1 MERHPVKYHR
11 SRAQHRRHDH
21 LGHRHNPPDGTE
33 TVARHFYSN
42 SRRGDRNSDVA
53 LVSDAGNSVDLV
65 ENWLSKTSR
74 RGQAL
79 PEPMNGYHQGQDY
92 LNDSTWRP
100 HGLPLEDAPRRS
112 HKRTRSHDSS
122 IIVNPAKV
130 PALLPPTTRRHQ
142 KKKLTNPN
150 GTTDPSVTPSP
161 KFEKR
166 PRHKTKEDRYET
178 QERVRQRRKDQ
189 EEQRAP
195 PHNNLPRKM
204 SSHGREVMDNFR
216 SGVILNDR
224 LTLQPCRTPGLFQN
238 GRVSSPKPV
247 EELAFNSMASL
258 EHPRL
263 HQYSWQQQRRSQ
275 SKQSQ
280 RREREVEEMATFI
293 GRKETPTRQ
302 HEGRGQWRYHENSEN
317 RQTGVQLLDDY
328 SIRTASQMSLRRS
341 MVGEACPEGHETRRP
356 PQVKSDPKL
365 KHPLRS
371 ISRATSY
378 ITWST
383 SSNHQRTRSVSNNDR
398 SSSSTP
404 ETVREALR
412 RSGVFC
418 GTGLQGKDPNFK
430 DNSHRTD
437 NSCNHNR
444 TFQGWKEHVSLEKPT
459 TIIRYTDKGV
469 MTNNELDLP
478 AGGLKAPQTSKSPKP
493 SKIIV
498 AEELPT
504 QSMMNNALSKNAQP
518 DCSAEVDRETDT
530 RPARADAATQACFV
544 LQTEDIRT
552 LASSKFFQRTPTET
566 PTINVSTYSKA
577 NKMDMQ
583 STTAVRPHIEI
594 TSTSELAKGTAAQ
607 FQKKDVRKPES
618 AVFDLS
624 WRSPSASESRH
635 IDHLLAQDS
644 TPFYQPT
651 FLENRPPTRFSNI
664 LLSSE
669 TGCEKEVI
677 SKPWTCPQTTLQG
690 SQQKG
695 LPRALTAQSHRS
707 APMLNVSQF
716 QSSER
721 MGDFIA
727 RIEQDAL
734 RDEKH
739 TMAYRP
745 RTGDLSMA
753 AGQHT
758 GGNAQTR
765 QDSGFDQV
773 LEEPGWIYQRDA
785 DTNANGPKAGPF
797 LETEFFVHPQSYR
810 RASPQQSIN
819 QTEAYEQEEM
829 KSFWRPN
836 YFYY

>member
-42 SRRGDRNSDVA
+42 PGRGDRNSDVA

-142 KKKLTNPN
+142 KKKLTNSN
-150 GTTDPSVTPSP
+150 GTIDPSATPSP

-224 LTLQPCRTPGLFQN
+224 LTPSIRWLLLNILGYTSTPGSSKDAPSPSKAN
-238 GRVSSPKPV
+238 GEKGKWKRWRPS
-247 EELAFNSMASL
+247 LAAKRRQRDSMK
-258 EHPRL
+258 EGGNGDTMKT
-263 HQYSWQQQRRSQ
+263 QKIG
-275 SKQSQ
+275 KQ
-280 RREREVEEMATFI
+280 V
-293 GRKETPTRQ
+293 
-302 HEGRGQWRYHENSEN
+302 
-317 RQTGVQLLDDY
+317 
-328 SIRTASQMSLRRS
+328 
-341 MVGEACPEGHETRRP
+341 
-356 PQVKSDPKL
+356 
-365 KHPLRS
+365 
-371 ISRATSY
+371 
-378 ITWST
+378 
-383 SSNHQRTRSVSNNDR
+383 
-398 SSSSTP
+398 STP
-404 ETVREALR
+404 SAVREALR

-469 MTNNELDLP
+469 VTNNELDLP
-478 AGGLKAPQTSKSPKP
+478 AGELKAPQTSKSPKS

-518 DCSAEVDRETDT
+518 DCSAEVDCETDT

-644 TPFYQPT
+644 TPFYQPN

-739 TMAYRP
+739 IMAYRP
-745 RTGDLSMA
+745 RIGDLSMA

-773 LEEPGWIYQRDA
+773 LEEPGWIYQRGA